1 MLGWPEW
8 PYLPENEGSV
18 GRLPNALRLTFPFE
32 VSAICNST
40 ASTTDPGAPLRDR
53 LGLDGISA
61 DGRPFCAR

>member
-32 VSAICNST
+32 VSAICNS
-40 ASTTDPGAPLRDR
+40 GAPLRDR